1 VSTVLVYPPASGIGR
16 TTTVTR
22 TLRPLTPAAAERV
35 VADLA
40 AGGIHVAAHL
50 GPLTTI
56 QEVRVIAAFTAVT
69 DGRLDLRSAVTTVN
83 AAKILPNGNIEITV
97 QLMPAAYAALA
108 AAMERDGLTRVDVVN
123 LAVLTLDHVTKA
135 AADAG
140 KPLREALDDE

>member
-40 AGGIHVAAHL
+40 AGGIH
-50 GPLTTI
+50 
-56 QEVRVIAAFTAVT
+56 
-69 DGRLDLRSAVTTVN
+69 
-83 AAKILPNGNIEITV
+83 
-97 QLMPAAYAALA
+97 LA